1 MKEGHVLIEI
11 IKLVLMGPPAA
22 GKTSFLR
29 LLFNLTPLKYHNST
43 AIASR
48 PIRAV
53 DRMVGPREG
62 SVWEK
67 TEGADLLKKV
77 MEALLQTE
85 GIIEDKTKESE
96 TEEGP
101 ALESDNVEIVDTT
114 RLLNTLV
121 EDEQQQETD
130 QQHTTPELC
139 SLEVN
144 ASNEDVS
151 FEAPTVDPTK
161 YDASYYS
168 DQIVGILAK
177 QNISKEI
184 YKSTWIHVLDSGGQ
198 PQFADVS
205 RAFLRGN
212 CLNVIV
218 TKLNERLSDIPK
230 FLYSIDG
237 KPLHLSSSGSSLQMT
252 NLQLIEYFV
261 RSIVSSKH
269 TVIKKDG
276 DKVQMKPFFCIV
288 GTNHDNTKGISSL
301 FKSLE
306 PLEEKNAQLLVALK
320 EFNDHLIFYDE
331 ENDSLIFPVNNMCS
345 KDREEISRDIRQR
358 MTSYKDVSVEVEIPI
373 KWYVFELR
381 VKEEAEK
388 EEHGMIL
395 VETCFKIGDEL
406 GMTVTDID
414 HTIEHLHSLSLF
426 LYFPE
431 VVKKV
436 IFTNPQ
442 YLVDLVSKL
451 ILASFVDS
459 QKCKIF
465 KSTSFL
471 PVRWYRKL
479 HDEGIFDSDLIDA
492 MDLNFVD
499 GLFTKKDFLLL
510 MEHLLILSPLKDDE
524 LQQYFIPVALKGC
537 HVEEDV
543 KAHFTETCQPLLLQ
557 FENGIVPQV
566 SGNINH
572 AFIILLLGC
581 ISGHCG
587 SSIEQEKVSNL
598 QVGCVIKKFRSST
611 TLWCKA
617 DI

>member
-1 MKEGHVLIEI
+1 
-11 IKLVLMGPPAA
+11 MGPPAA

-29 LLFNLTPLKYHNST
+29 LLFNMAPLKHHNST

-48 PIRAV
+48 PIRAI
-53 DRMVGPREG
+53 DRIVGAREG

-85 GIIEDKTKESE
+85 GIIKDETKESE
-96 TEEGP
+96 IKDAP
-101 ALESDNVEIVDTT
+101 SLEIGNIEIVDTIM
-114 RLLNTLV
+114 LPNTLV
-121 EDEQQQETD
+121 EDEHQQGTD
-130 QQHTTPELC
+130 QDTTPELC
-139 SLEVN
+139 SLGVN
-144 ASNEDVS
+144 APNKDVS
-151 FEAPTVDPTK
+151 SEATTVDPTK
-161 YDASYYS
+161 YDPSYYS

-218 TKLNERLSDIPK
+218 TKLNECLSDIPK

-237 KPLHLSSSGSSLQMT
+237 KPLHIPSADSSLQMT
-252 NLQLIEYFV
+252 NLQLIKYFV

-269 TVIKKDG
+269 TVVKKDG
-276 DKVQMKPFFCIV
+276 DKVEMKPFFCIV
-288 GTNHDNTKGISSL
+288 GTNHDNTKGISSF
-301 FKSLE
+301 FKTLE
-306 PLEEKNAQLLVALK
+306 PLEDKNTQLLDALQ
-320 EFNDHLIFYDE
+320 EFKDHLIFYDE
-331 ENDSLIFPVNNMCS
+331 ENNSLIFPVNNMCS
-345 KDREEISRDIRQR
+345 KDREKISGDIRQR
-358 MTSYKDVSVEVEIPI
+358 MTSYKDVSVQVEIPI
-373 KWYVFELR
+373 RWYVFELR
-381 VKEEAEK
+381 VKEEAER

-395 VETCFKIGDEL
+395 VQTCFKIGSEL
-406 GMTVTDID
+406 GMTPTDID
-414 HTIEHLHSLSLF
+414 HTVEHLHSLSLF

-431 VVKKV
+431 VVEKV

-459 QKCKIF
+459 QKCNIF

-471 PVRWYRKL
+471 SVNWYRKL
-479 HDEGIFDSDLIDA
+479 HEEGIFDSDLIDA
-492 MDLNFVD
+492 LDLNFVD

-510 MEHLLILSPLKDDE
+510 MEHLLILSPLKDDK

-537 HVEEDV
+537 QVEEDV
-543 KAHFTETCQPLLLQ
+543 KSRFTKTCQPLLLQ
-557 FENGIVPQV
+557 FENGILPQV
-566 SGNINH
+566 SRNINH
-572 AFIILLLGC
+572 TFIILLLGC
-581 ISGHCG
+581 FFGHCG
-587 SSIEQEKVSNL
+587 SSFKQKTVSNL
-598 QVGCVIKKFRSST
+598 QVGCVIKEF
-611 TLWCKA
+611 
-617 DI
+617 